1 MRHELT
7 VSVVA
12 FSVLAGCSVNS
23 APMHIFMTTDEMQR
37 SIDERYCAGMEFAE
51 VVAQIEADELTY
63 FVTNDGGSQGVEAR
77 LLRPGLS
84 RRAYPEFGRL
94 LFGFESGGL
103 TSAVYGTPIDN
114 GNRWD
119 YTRYRLEDCDETSLR
134 VESGAAP

>member
-1 MRHELT
+1 MC
-7 VSVVA
+7 VA
-12 FSVLAGCSVNS
+12 WVLVCCTMGCSVNNS
-23 APMHIFMTTDEMQR
+23 RMNMYLTTDQMQR
-37 SIDERYCAGMEFAE
+37 AIDERFCAGMSVEA
-51 VVAQIEADELTY
+51 VVEQVEADELVY
-63 FVTNDGGSQGVEAR
+63 FVIGDDSNQEVEAR

-84 RRAYPEFGRL
+84 RQTNPEFGRL